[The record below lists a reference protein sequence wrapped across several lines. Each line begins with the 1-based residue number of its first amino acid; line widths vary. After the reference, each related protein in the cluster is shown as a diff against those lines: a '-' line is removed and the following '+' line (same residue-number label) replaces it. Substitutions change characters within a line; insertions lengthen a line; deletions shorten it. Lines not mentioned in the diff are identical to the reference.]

1 VPNANI
7 LRAELRRLFRW
18 LKDKGVTTIITGER
32 GDGTLTR
39 QGMEEY
45 VSDCVIVLDHRV
57 TEQTSTRRLRVVKYR
72 GSMHGTNEYPFL
84 IDENGFS
91 VLPITS
97 IGLEHTVTS
106 ERISSGI
113 PRLDTMLSDK
123 GYYRGSS
130 VLVSGTAGTGKTS
143 LAAHISVAACQ
154 RGENVLYFALEESS
168 DQIVRNMSSIGIDM
182 ETWTKK
188 GLLKF
193 QSKRA
198 TFCGLESYLTAMHKE
213 INYFKPQLVV
223 IDPISSF
230 IVGTNEFEANSMLMR
245 LVDFLKFNHITAFMT
260 SLTTGGKELEHTEI
274 SISSMVDSW
283 LLLRDLEFGSERN
296 RGIFILKSRG
306 MAHSNQIREFIL
318 TDLGVELVDVYVGP
332 EGVLAGSAR
341 ITQEAKEKA
350 DQLLHQQEID
360 RKRYELERKHKAL
373 ESQIALL
380 QVEFEAEEA
389 EALKVIGL
397 NEARIKR
404 SSQDKR
410 EMAESRKADT
420 DLKITDTNRKIN
432 K

>member
-1 VPNANI
+1 
-7 LRAELRRLFRW
+7 
-18 LKDKGVTTIITGER
+18 
-32 GDGTLTR
+32 
-39 QGMEEY
+39 
-45 VSDCVIVLDHRV
+45 
-57 TEQTSTRRLRVVKYR
+57 
-72 GSMHGTNEYPFL
+72 
-84 IDENGFS
+84 
-91 VLPITS
+91 
-97 IGLEHTVTS
+97 
-106 ERISSGI
+106 
-113 PRLDTMLSDK
+113 
-123 GYYRGSS
+123 
-130 VLVSGTAGTGKTS
+130 
-143 LAAHISVAACQ
+143 
-154 RGENVLYFALEESS
+154 
-168 DQIVRNMSSIGIDM
+168 
-182 ETWTKK
+182 
-188 GLLKF
+188 
-193 QSKRA
+193 
-198 TFCGLESYLTAMHKE
+198 
-213 INYFKPQLVV
+213 
-223 IDPISSF
+223 
-230 IVGTNEFEANSMLMR
+230 
-245 LVDFLKFNHITAFMT
+245 
-260 SLTTGGKELEHTEI
+260 
-274 SISSMVDSW
+274 
-283 LLLRDLEFGSERN
+283 
-296 RGIFILKSRG
+296 